1 MNTAY
6 DSCFRY
12 PRCKRFHL
20 IFSYKVDTR
29 CSRAQE
35 LWTNEDEGILLNSYR
50 NTANTI
56 TKTIKIITNEL
67 LIIQLKFRIT
77 QLRLHTTQLK
87 FCITQLKF
95 CITQLRLR
103 TIQLKFC
110 ITQLRLCI
118 TQLRFCSKFWLVLVL
133 FICNGLLF

>member
-1 MNTAY
+1 MNTTY

-20 IFSYKVDTR
+20 IFSYKVGTR

-56 TKTIKIITNEL
+56 TKTIRIITNEL
-67 LIIQLKFRIT
+67 LIIQLKFCIT

-87 FCITQLKF
+87 FCITQLRF
-95 CITQLRLR
+95 RST
-103 TIQLKFC
+103 QLKFC
-110 ITQLRLCI
+110 ITQLRLRS
-118 TQLRFCSKFWLVLVL
+118 TQLRLRSKFWLVLVL
-133 FICNGLLF
+133 FICN